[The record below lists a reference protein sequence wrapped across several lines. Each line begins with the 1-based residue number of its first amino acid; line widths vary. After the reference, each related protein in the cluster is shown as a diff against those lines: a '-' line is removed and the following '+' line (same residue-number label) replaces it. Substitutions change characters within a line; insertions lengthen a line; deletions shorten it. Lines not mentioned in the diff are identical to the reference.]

1 MRELVARRASV
12 AASIAQSKASL
23 IEAQS
28 SAGEAGRVAG
38 RNEELAAQGTIPR
51 ATADEATASAEA
63 ASARV
68 PVAEQ
73 GIASAQAEGTLVEAQ
88 IASLALQ
95 IARTEVR
102 APVAGLVVGRNAQV
116 GAIASAAADP
126 MFTLVRDGAMEMR
139 AEVSERDLLRV
150 AAGQAVTLSPVGAA
164 EPLTGTVRLVEPSID
179 LETRLGR
186 ARILI
191 DDPVRVV
198 EGMFLTAEI
207 LVAEAEVLAV
217 PVTAVGTGSDG
228 STVMRVRDGAVER
241 LPVVTGIR
249 DGSFI
254 GVSRGY
260 DGGSSRATSSSPR
273 RAHSYATATA
283 STPSLTSRPRP
294 WCRSTESDHELLGL
308 VDPQPDRADP
318 RIRAPAAAGLA
329 VVQGPAD
336 HAVPNH
342 RRAHRG
348 DHRGA
353 VGRGAGR
360 ARDPGHAADR
370 GRGRRHRRRRRRHL
384 DRNRRGVHHS
394 RDVPRG
400 VPTDE
405 AVQDVKDSIDQ
416 IVGDLPGRGRDAE
429 RDQGRRRRAARSCT
443 TPSRPR
449 R

>member
-1 MRELVARRASV
+1 MMTTLRRAIPVRIVLIILAATAFSGLPVTLASQEAAGTAAPLADPATNPTPLASALPAITVSEVGRRVLRDRVVTSGLVAAVEEVQVQPLVDGQPIDTLLADLGDSVEAGQVLARLSGAALELQMRELVARRASV
-12 AASIAQSKASL
+12 AASIAQSEASL

-68 PVAEQ
+68 AVAEQ

-139 AEVSERDLLRV
+139 AELSERDLLRV
-150 AAGQAVTLSPVGAA
+150 EAGQAVTLSPVGAA
-164 EPLTGTVRLVEPSID
+164 ESLTGSIRLVDPSID
-179 LETRLGR
+179 LDTRLGR
-186 ARILI
+186 ARIII
-191 DDPVRVV
+191 DDPFRVV
-198 EGMFLTAEI
+198 VGMFLNAEI

-241 LPVVTGIR
+241 LSVVTGIR

-254 GVSRGY
+254 GVSEGTT
-260 DGGSSRATSSSPR
+260 GG
-273 RAHSYATATA
+273 
-283 STPSLTSRPRP
+283 LF
-294 WCRSTESDHELLGL
+294 EGDL
-308 VDPQPDRADP
+308 VVTKAGAFVREGDRINPVLDEP
-318 RIRAPAAAGLA
+318 PAA
-329 VVQGPAD
+329 VVQVDG
-336 HAVPNH
+336 
-342 RRAHRG
+342 
-348 DHRGA
+348 
-353 VGRGAGR
+353 
-360 ARDPGHAADR
+360 
-370 GRGRRHRRRRRRHL
+370 
-384 DRNRRGVHHS
+384 
-394 RDVPRG
+394 
-400 VPTDE
+400 
-405 AVQDVKDSIDQ
+405 
-416 IVGDLPGRGRDAE
+416 E
-429 RDQGRRRRAARSCT
+429 R
-443 TPSRPR
+443 P
-449 R
+449 